1 MKSISFQWTEGV
13 APWEAETV
21 VSTVA
26 HIQEVMLVLGQR
38 AGLSLERGQLRPF
51 GAWII
56 PGIPRGAPYWST
68 RWYVDQSL
76 DKASGQIYAPKFIN
90 VVREEPWQQVGPH
103 YDVAIVHADLLDAAE
118 RNAGGASDPHVL
130 AAAEPD
136 LAAVLSMHRLRR
148 IPDHDDRRMAV
159 RRLATRGFG
168 QVLGL
173 PDPDRAQAVDMVH
186 GQLVCTNICVMR
198 AAPRPEDILELA
210 RQEHRS
216 RIVFCRACTN
226 NLLDRVVATHF
237 SQN

>member
-38 AGLSLERGQLRPF
+38 AGLSLNRGELRPF
-51 GAWII
+51 GTWVI
-56 PGIPRGAPYWST
+56 PGIPRGSPYWST

-76 DKASGQIYAPKFIN
+76 DKATGQIYAPKFIN
-90 VVREEPWQQVGPH
+90 VLRDEPWQQVGPH
-103 YDVAIVHADLLDAAE
+103 YDVAIVHADLLDAPE

-130 AAAEPD
+130 ASTETD

-148 IPDHDDRRMAV
+148 IPEHDDRRMAV
-159 RRLATRGFG
+159 RRLATRSFG
-168 QVLGL
+168 QVLDL
-173 PDPDRAQAVDMVH
+173 PGPDRKQAVDLVH
-186 GQLVCTNICVMR
+186 GQRVCTNVCVMR

-216 RIVFCRACTN
+216 RIVFCRDCTN
-226 NLLDRVVATHF
+226 DLLDQVVATHF